1 MGKFLLSLFCL
12 LVGALSSSAATKT
25 YQLTTDLSEITNSNN
40 KFIIVTSKPL
50 GGSLYAVKSST
61 TSTIGT
67 TEILSSAT
75 GLPETLSIDDTDLG
89 IFTVKDNGETYKAL
103 YETTKQVYYGAG
115 TSSTNMAVSTSL
127 PTNNQYQLTITL
139 DGNKVKVGSQKTTT
153 RFFSFQKGT
162 SGALFKNYASSNITD
177 DSDTYCYPAFYK
189 EVEIIGPTTPA
200 YSNVPADGEFKMI
213 IGESKSLPEI
223 TPTEL
228 SYSFATTDTNIIE
241 IDNATKTVK
250 ALEKG
255 TATVS
260 FTTEAVEDKY
270 LTGNGSFQV
279 TISGKPAEISFQHRN
294 VEGKLGTGVVWQTAI
309 VKEPAGATVKY
320 TATDPN
326 SGEVSD
332 VLRIDETTGVIN
344 PDDILKVG
352 SALIT
357 ATTAATDEYEEG
369 KATYIITISDPN
381 SAESPTSTT
390 TIDFTKAGAYGLTT
404 YASSNTSSY
413 ATEKVQKS
421 EPPVSFTLEGRY
433 MLKYESGT
441 SGATLL
447 NLPRLTTNNA
457 AAGEI
462 TISVPTDGTENAI
475 ITRIIFIGGT
485 NLDKLSSDTEGG
497 TYSGENHRWDL
508 TEGQEVSTVH
518 FKNTGKSGAN
528 IQKIEILWQSKNSN
542 LKPAELSF
550 PQKIYNAEEGIEFE
564 ANAVTTPNAVGEITY
579 EIDDCPNGSVVENG
593 GKLKITIPE
602 VGSYTLKAT
611 SKENA
616 EFRSGLAIMR
626 INVFPNLTPTVDN
639 GTFSDNEIK
648 SESNIAYAKFDVNPQ
663 LRLYYLVSET
673 VLDTPDVYDF
683 DEYDPTTGIELSGNG
698 NLYYYLGNF
707 GYNSPIKTV
716 KYNVG
721 PTGVVEIAT
730 DSNGAVRIFDLNG
743 REIKGTPEKG
753 VYIRIQNGKATK
765 VVI

>member
-12 LVGALSSSAATKT
+12 LAVYINSTAADIVLDVSKNTNNWMPSGSNASEVEKEAPDGLKIKFGKDTYFNTQGYLFIKQNGYVSLSLPIACREIV
-25 YQLTTDLSEITNSNN
+25 LTTTGGQGANCSISVKVGTSVVAGPITMTKNSDH
-40 KFIIVTSKPL
+40 KF
-50 GGSLYAVKSST
+50 
-61 TSTIGT
+61 
-67 TEILSSAT
+67 
-75 GLPETLSIDDTDLG
+75 SIPA
-89 IFTVKDNGETYKAL
+89 ES
-103 YETTKQVYYGAG
+103 QGAG
-115 TSSTNMAVSTSL
+115 TVYQIANTSSASKNAQITKITFKEAQVGPVS
-127 PTNNQYQLTITL
+127 
-139 DGNKVKVGSQKTTT
+139 
-153 RFFSFQKGT
+153 
-162 SGALFKNYASSNITD
+162 
-177 DSDTYCYPAFYK
+177 
-189 EVEIIGPTTPA
+189 PA
-200 YSNVPADGEFKMI
+200 YSNVPADGEFKMA

-228 SYSFATTDTNIIE
+228 SYSFSTADTGIIE

-250 ALEKG
+250 ALGKG

-260 FTTEAVEDKY
+260 FTTEAVADKY
-270 LTGNGSFQV
+270 LAGEGSFQV
-279 TISGKPAEISFQHRN
+279 TVSGKPAEISFQHRN

-309 VKEPAGATVKY
+309 VKEPVGAAIKY

-357 ATTAATDEYEEG
+357 AATAATDEYEEG

-381 SAESPTSTT
+381 SAESPTTTT

-413 ATEKVQKS
+413 ATEEAQKT
-421 EPPVSFTLEGRY
+421 EAPVSFTLEGRY

-447 NLPRLTTNNA
+447 NLPRLTSNGS

-462 TISVPTDGTENAI
+462 TISVPTGGTENAI
-475 ITRIIFIGGT
+475 ITRIIFVGGT

-497 TYSGENHRWDL
+497 TYSGENHRWDV
-508 TEGQEVSTVH
+508 TEGQEVSSVH
-518 FKNTGKSGAN
+518 FKNTGNSAAN
-528 IQKIEILWQSKNSN
+528 IQKIEVLWQSKNSN
-542 LKPAELSF
+542 LKPAQLSF

-564 ANAVTTPNAVGEITY
+564 ANAVTTLNAVGEISY
-579 EIDDCPNGSVVENG
+579 KIDDCPNGSVVEND

-611 SKENA
+611 SEENA

-626 INVFPNLTPTVDN
+626 INVFPKLTPIVEN
-639 GTFSDNEIK
+639 GTFTDNEIK
-648 SESNIAYAKFDVNPQ
+648 SESNVAYAKFDVNPQ

-673 VLDTPDVYDF
+673 VLDTPDVNDF
-683 DEYDPTTGIELSGNG
+683 DEYDTTTGIELSGEG

-721 PTGVVEIAT
+721 PTSVVEIAT
-730 DSNGAVRIFDLNG
+730 DADGAVRTFDLNG

-765 VVI
+765 VLVK